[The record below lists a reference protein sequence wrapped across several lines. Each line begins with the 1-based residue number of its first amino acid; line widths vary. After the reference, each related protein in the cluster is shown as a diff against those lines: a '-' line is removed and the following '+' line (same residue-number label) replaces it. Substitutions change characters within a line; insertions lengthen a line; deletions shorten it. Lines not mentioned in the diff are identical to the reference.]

1 MSTKH
6 SFVEL
11 LLEQQVLTFGQFK
24 TKSGRT
30 SPYFFNTGQLN
41 DGKSLARAGKI
52 YAVHLREWLGDG
64 VEFIYG
70 PSYKGI
76 PLAVSVAEKLSNQTN
91 VAVKFTFNRKEAKD
105 HGEGGNLVGHVFKGG
120 EKVVIVEDV
129 LTGGTSLRETMDI
142 LGQYHVQV
150 QGVLVGIDR
159 QERGLGKL
167 SARREIEKKYHIPVR
182 SVVNLDEIVNMLLN
196 QEVLGKVW
204 IDDNMLA
211 QINHY
216 RDEYGAKD

>member
-1 MSTKH
+1 MSTKQ

-11 LLEQQVLTFGQFK
+11 LLEQEVLKFGKFK
-24 TKSGRT
+24 TKSGRV

-41 DGKSLARAGKI
+41 GGLSLGRASKI
-52 YAVHLREWLGDG
+52 YAVHLREWLGEDVG
-64 VEFIYG
+64 YIYG

-76 PLAVSVAEKLSNQTN
+76 PLAVSISEKLAAQSGKD
-91 VAVKFTFNRKEAKD
+91 VKFTFNRKESKD
-105 HGEGGNLVGHVFKGG
+105 HGEGGELVGYQFQGG

-129 LTGGTSLRETMDI
+129 LTGGTSLRETMGI
-142 LGQYHVQV
+142 LGQHHVQV

-159 QERGLGKL
+159 QERGLGQL

-182 SVVNLDEIVNMLLN
+182 SVVNLDEIVNMLLD

-204 IDDNMLA
+204 INQESLKE
-211 QINHY
+211 INQY
-216 RDEYGAKD
+216 REEYGVKE